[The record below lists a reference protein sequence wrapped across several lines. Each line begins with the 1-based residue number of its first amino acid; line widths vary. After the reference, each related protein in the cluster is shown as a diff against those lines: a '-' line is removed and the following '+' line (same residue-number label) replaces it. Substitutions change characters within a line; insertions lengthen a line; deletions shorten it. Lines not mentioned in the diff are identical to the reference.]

1 MQGYK
6 SYYLGQLCLHLLPLN
21 YIFTTQLP
29 SIGLFLL
36 QRVVPGICQGT
47 SAITLGV
54 VWLSDL
60 LSVCMH
66 REGAW
71 GGWEVGR
78 GRGNRKYEE

>member
-1 MQGYK
+1 MY
-6 SYYLGQLCLHLLPLN
+6 LLPLN
-21 YIFTTQLP
+21 SIFTTQSP

-47 SAITLGV
+47 SAITLWV
-54 VWLSDL
+54 VWLSGL
-60 LSVCMH
+60 LSVCM
-66 REGAW
+66 RGKGAC